1 VEVGVSADRGPAAGK
16 AKGGAKPSG
25 EAKGGAVSAAE
36 AKGGAVSAGEPKGG
50 ARAKGEGRAKGPAAG
65 LRASAAIG
73 LVAATAVALLGNVL
87 VARHYRRYDW
97 TSSGLYTLS
106 EPTKQTLHALAE
118 PVEVNVLLSSD
129 DPLLVS
135 VRHLLA
141 AYRAESERVQVRYLD
156 PYKRPA
162 EFLEFQQKYNL
173 VAGRTEDGRVVA
185 DASLV
190 VVKGERR
197 WFLTP
202 TDLVDVSEADE
213 GRSRPRLE
221 QGLTTA
227 IRNVLGGEPTRVCF
241 AKGHGELGLDEPGPQ
256 GLGEL
261 NHRLERNNVGVK
273 AIDPGAP
280 DAGPEPWKGCHLV
293 VVVSPRRAYSE
304 REREGLEA
312 FVRGGGNLFLLLNPV
327 LDPGARRTV
336 PSGLEPLAAAAGV
349 ELRGDLVFEQ
359 DKAFRLP
366 EARGEAFFAQPK
378 PHPITEGLLRDRAGG
393 ARLLTL
399 LAQSLGPSAKSPV
412 RPAELLV
419 TSAEAFGRADFL
431 KEAPAG
437 QDVSEKRPEDRA
449 GPLVLAM
456 AAELPRPEGS
466 TEARGP
472 RVVVVGTGSFAQG
485 QSWQEP
491 ALRGGALFVESAVS
505 WLTSRPQIVDIPN
518 KPSVQAGLRLSDDS
532 LSQVTNYVLFYIP
545 IAAGLVGLAVY
556 LRRRSTEGRVARA
569 AAEGEGGEGE
579 GRG

>member
-1 VEVGVSADRGPAAGK
+1 MSAEKGRKPSGGG
-16 AKGGAKPSG
+16 AKGGAGAGASG
-25 EAKGGAVSAAE
+25 GAGAPKGGGDA
-36 AKGGAVSAGEPKGG
+36 GAGAPKGG
-50 ARAKGEGRAKGPAAG
+50 ADAG
-65 LRASAAIG
+65 AGAGALRASAAIG
-73 LVAATAVALLGNVL
+73 LAAAAAVALLANVL

-106 EPTKQTLHALAE
+106 EPTKQTLRSLAE
-118 PVEVNVLLSSD
+118 PVEVYVLLSSD

-141 AYRAESERVQVRYLD
+141 AYRSESERVQVHYLD

-185 DASLV
+185 DATMV

-227 IRNVLGGEPTRVCF
+227 IRNVLGGEPTRVCV

-261 NHRLERNNVGVK
+261 NHRLERNNVEVK
-273 AIDPGAP
+273 AVDPGAP
-280 DAGPEPWKGCHLV
+280 DAGPAPWAGCHLALV
-293 VVVSPRRAYSE
+293 VAPRRPFAE
-304 REREGLEA
+304 RERAGLEA
-312 FVRGGGNLFLLLNPV
+312 FVRAGGNAFLLLNPV
-327 LDPGARRTV
+327 LDPDARRTV
-336 PSGLEPLAAAAGV
+336 PSGLEPIAALAGV

-366 EARGEAFFAQPK
+366 NARGEAFFAQPR
-378 PHPITEGLLRDRAGG
+378 PHPVTEGLLGERAAGL
-393 ARLLTL
+393 RTL
-399 LAQSLGPSAKSPV
+399 AVLAQSLAPLAQSPV
-412 RPAELLV
+412 RPSPLLV
-419 TSAEAFGRADFL
+419 TSAEAFARADFL

-449 GPLVLAM
+449 GPHTIAM
-456 AAELPRPEGS
+456 AAELPKPEGS
-466 TEARGP
+466 AAPRGP
-472 RVVVVGTGSFAQG
+472 RVVVVGTGSPAQG

-518 KPSVQAGLRLSDDS
+518 KPSVQAGLRLSDES
-532 LSQVTNYVLFYIP
+532 LGQVTNYVTLYIP
-545 IAAGLVGLAVY
+545 AAAALVGLAVY
-556 LRRRSTEGRVARA
+556 LRRRSTEGRAARA
-569 AAEGEGGEGE
+569 APGGG
-579 GRG
+579 GGGGA

>member
-1 VEVGVSADRGPAAGK
+1 MSP
-16 AKGGAKPSG
+16 AKGGGAGGRG
-25 EAKGGAVSAAE
+25 ERGGGA
-36 AKGGAVSAGEPKGG
+36 GA
-50 ARAKGEGRAKGPAAG
+50 

-73 LVAATAVALLGNVL
+73 LAAAAAAAVLGNVL
-87 VARHYRRYDW
+87 AARHYRRYDW

-106 EPTKQTLHALAE
+106 GPTKQTLRDLPE
-118 PVEVNVLLSSD
+118 PVVVNVLLSTD

-141 AYRAESERVQVRYLD
+141 AYRAESERVEVRYLD

-185 DASLV
+185 DATIV

-221 QGLTTA
+221 QGVTGA
-227 IRNVLGGEPTRVCF
+227 IRNVLGGEPTRVCV

-261 NHRLERNNVGVK
+261 NHRLERNNVEVK
-273 AIDPGAP
+273 AVDPGAP
-280 DAGPEPWKGCHLV
+280 DAGAEPWKGCHLALV
-293 VVVSPRRAYSE
+293 AAPRRPYAA
-304 REREGLEA
+304 REGAGLEA
-312 FVRGGGNLFLLLNPV
+312 FFRGGGNVFLLLNPV
-327 LDPGARRTV
+327 LDPDARRAV
-336 PSGLEPLAAAAGV
+336 PSGLEPVAAAAGV
-349 ELRGDLVFEQ
+349 ELRADLVFEQ

-366 EARGEAFFAQPK
+366 NARGEAFFAQPR
-378 PHPITEGLLRDRAGG
+378 PHPLTEGLLGERAGG
-393 ARLLTL
+393 ARTL
-399 LAQSLGPSAKSPV
+399 AVLAQSLVPLAGAPA
-412 RPAELLV
+412 RPAPLLV
-419 TSAEAFGRADFL
+419 TSAEAFARADFL

-449 GPLVLAM
+449 GPFTLAV
-456 AAELPRPEGS
+456 AAELPKPEGS
-466 TEARGP
+466 AAPRGP
-472 RVVVVGTGSFAQG
+472 RAVVVGTASLAQG

-518 KPSVQAGLRLSDDS
+518 KPSVQAGLRLSDES
-532 LSQVTNYVLFYIP
+532 LGQVTNYVTLYIP
-545 IAAGLVGLAVY
+545 AAAALVGLAVY
-556 LRRRSTEGRVARA
+556 LRRRSTEGKAARA
-569 AAEGEGGEGE
+569 GGGEGGG
-579 GRG
+579 GGPA